1 MKPGN
6 PDDSHVKYFLLFSP
20 TGVKML
26 IIVANDVINA
36 LNNQVRS
43 VGIIWNEY
51 TVQLLQSSN

>member
-6 PDDSHVKYFLLFSP
+6 PDDFHVKYFLLFSP
-20 TGVKML
+20 TGVEML
-26 IIVANDVINA
+26 IIVGNDVINA

>member
-6 PDDSHVKYFLLFSP
+6 PDDFHVKYFLIFSP

-26 IIVANDVINA
+26 IIVANDIINA

-43 VGIIWNEY
+43 VGIIWNE
-51 TVQLLQSSN
+51 